1 MFYQFDPIEL
11 GQQLLPLL
19 LRKPR
24 IFGLLGSMLQPIL
37 QITAQF
43 DAFRDSAAER
53 MKINGQVIY
62 IEHAL
67 NSRYYLEHREIWL
80 EDTPG
85 VVNNFIDADG
95 PDTMAV
101 YADSDSS
108 VTHLYA
114 EGEGKPDGDYIV
126 HVPDFLEYDLEAIR
140 TIVEQNRP
148 AGKQYVINIYQYGN
162 E

>member
-1 MFYQFDPIEL
+1 M
-11 GQQLLPLL
+11 PLM

-67 NSRYYLEHREIWL
+67 NSRYYLEHREIWI

-85 VVNNFIDADG
+85 VVNLNSA
-95 PDTMAV
+95 T
-101 YADSDSS
+101 
-108 VTHLYA
+108 
-114 EGEGKPDGDYIV
+114 
-126 HVPDFLEYDLEAIR
+126 
-140 TIVEQNRP
+140 
-148 AGKQYVINIYQYGN
+148 
-162 E
+162 